1 MKGVSWLEEFTDEWL
16 IQRSI
21 QGDQQAFSLL
31 CQRYESSVTRF
42 IRYQVNDTVAR
53 EDIFQETLLT
63 SWRNLNTLNKPDK
76 FKSWI
81 LQIARNKCKDYY
93 RRQNHVD
100 QPMEDEVLEYRI
112 NRHGV
117 THQKKSS
124 LIERVLEEMEEI
136 SPAEK
141 QLLRYFYFQGMTVAE
156 VAVKNGVPIGTIKSR
171 LHTARQ
177 HIRRKLD
184 LNNERS
190 PEDEQ

>member
-1 MKGVSWLEEFTDEWL
+1 MSRLEEFTDELL
-16 IQRSI
+16 IQCSI
-21 QGDQQAFSLL
+21 QGDQQAFSVL
-31 CQRYESSVTRF
+31 CQRYESSVTRL

-63 SWRNLNTLNKPDK
+63 SWRNLSVLNKPDK

-93 RRQNHVD
+93 RRQNHID
-100 QPMEDEVLEYRI
+100 QPMEYEILEHKI
-112 NRHGV
+112 NRHGI
-117 THQKKSS
+117 THQKQDL
-124 LIERVLEEMEEI
+124 LIERLLEELEQM

-141 QLLRYFYFQGMTVAE
+141 QLLRSFYFKGMTVAE
-156 VAVKNGVPIGTIKSR
+156 VSVKSGVPIGTIKSR

-190 PEDEQ
+190 TEDGQ

>member
-1 MKGVSWLEEFTDEWL
+1 ML
-16 IQRSI
+16 
-21 QGDQQAFSLL
+21 GDQQAFSIL
-31 CQRYESSVTRF
+31 CQRYKSSVTRLV
-42 IRYQVNDTVAR
+42 RYQVNDIVAR

-63 SWRNLNTLNKPDK
+63 SWRNLNALNKPDK

-93 RRQNHVD
+93 RRQDHVD
-100 QPMEDEVLEYRI
+100 QPMGYEALESRI

-117 THQKKSS
+117 AHRKQGL
-124 LIERVLEEMEEI
+124 LIERVLEEMEQM
-136 SPAEK
+136 SPTEK
-141 QLLRYFYFQGMTVAE
+141 QLLRHFYFQGMTVAE
-156 VAVKNGVPIGTIKSR
+156 VAVKSGVPNGTVKSR

-190 PEDEQ
+190 IKDEY